1 MQNANYSEWKATVRD
16 GCDFAILVAGALATA
31 LAIFFKQDESALSEW
46 PSALQPMVSWLFE
59 NNWWIIVALM
69 GVAAAIK
76 IVKERLDRTWVWSA
90 VQAIVDR
97 IQAEAFGDQ
106 GGYTHHHR
114 ATLFRYQKYLWWPFP
129 VRHFAWPWGLG
140 RGPGSG
146 WLLPVIRSGHATQ
159 RTATYF
165 LAPDDADKAE
175 GVVGHIWNSNKE
187 IGLSVGAPLQQG
199 ATAEEISEYAGKT
212 FVDATRAT
220 KELSK
225 KVLAASFRGVPIEGK
240 AGRKWGVLILDSR
253 HPEAAMN
260 AKLNI
265 DPYAYCLGKLLERV

>member
-1 MQNANYSEWKATVRD
+1 MQNPNYSAWKATVRD
-16 GCDFAILVAGALATA
+16 GCDYAILLAGALATA
-31 LAIFFKQDESALSEW
+31 LAIFFKQDAAQLDEW
-46 PSALQPMVSWLFE
+46 PLHLRPLAAWLHQ
-59 NNWWIIVALM
+59 NNWWIIVTLM

-76 IVKERLDRTWVWSA
+76 ILKERLDRTWVWSA

-97 IQAEAFGDQ
+97 IQTEAFGDQ
-106 GGYTHHHR
+106 DGYLHHHR

-129 VRHFAWPWGLG
+129 ARHMLWPWGLG
-140 RGPGSG
+140 RGPSSG
-146 WLLPVIRSGHATQ
+146 WLVPVIRSGHATQ
-159 RTATYF
+159 HTKTYF

-199 ATAEEISEYAGKT
+199 ATPEQISEYAGKT
-212 FVDATRAT
+212 FVNATRAA

-225 KVLAASFRGVPIEGK
+225 KVLAASFRGVTVEGK

-253 HPEAAMN
+253 HAEAALN

-265 DPYAYCLGKLLERV
+265 GPYAYCLGKLLERV